1 MVANSSGVTGT
12 RGIDRGSVLSITI
25 YGFLQGQCRFLR
37 HRLIRYESEDTMEEH
52 HPRIA
57 RCDRRHREASSLIL
71 VLLLILSL
79 PAILAA
85 ASPELQVT
93 RVTDQVIV
101 VHGGG
106 GNVTAVRT
114 TSGILVTDS
123 FISPRAGQE
132 ARTLIETHFPSL
144 PIKYLVNTHHHFDH
158 IAGNQHFRDAVIIAH
173 VNIVKRMDAY
183 RARLFEEHEDDRTL
197 SPALADF
204 VPTDPS
210 ILISSDIVIHLGGKT
225 FEILHFGNAHTDN
238 DLVVLDREDKLLVA
252 GHGAV
257 VVDVSALDRQ
267 REYLID
273 LWNAV
278 TDAHTRG
285 LTLEQ
290 AKRAIVLEKYK
301 DNIKYDKIGLDI
313 EACWDQME

>member
-1 MVANSSGVTGT
+1 
-12 RGIDRGSVLSITI
+12 
-25 YGFLQGQCRFLR
+25 
-37 HRLIRYESEDTMEEH
+37 MEEH

-57 RCDRRHREASSLIL
+57 RRDGEYRRATSLIL
-71 VLLLILSL
+71 PLLLILLL

-114 TSGILVTDS
+114 TSGILMTDS

-173 VNIVKRMDAY
+173 MNIAKRMDKY
-183 RARLFEEHEDDRTL
+183 RAELAAQHEDDGTL

-210 ILISSDIVIHLGGKT
+210 LLISSDILIHLGGKT

-238 DLVVLDREDKLLVA
+238 DLVVLDREDRLLIMGDLLCPGKSYVLGTGSNTRGWIALLDGLIGRSDEYDLVVA

-257 VVDVSALDRQ
+257 VVDVSALAGQ
-267 REYLID
+267 REYLLD

-290 AKRAIVLEKYK
+290 AKRAINLEKYK

>member
-1 MVANSSGVTGT
+1 
-12 RGIDRGSVLSITI
+12 
-25 YGFLQGQCRFLR
+25 
-37 HRLIRYESEDTMEEH
+37 MEEH
-52 HPRIA
+52 HPRID
-57 RCDRRHREASSLIL
+57 RCDRRNREASSLIL

-79 PAILAA
+79 PATLAA

-93 RVTDQVIV
+93 RVTNQVIV

-114 TSGILVTDS
+114 TSGILMTDS
-123 FISPRAGQE
+123 FISPGAGQE
-132 ARTLIETHFPSL
+132 ARRLIETHFQSL

-173 VNIVKRMDAY
+173 VNIVKHMDKY
-183 RARLFEEHEDDRTL
+183 RAELSEEHEDDGTL

-210 ILISSDIVIHLGGKT
+210 ILISSDILIHLGGKT

-238 DLVVLDREDKLLVA
+238 DLVVLDREDKLLIMGDLLCPGKSYILGPGSDTRGWIALLDELIARSNEYELVVA

-257 VVDVSALDRQ
+257 VVDVSALDGQ

-290 AKRAIVLEKYK
+290 AKRAIDLEKYK
-301 DNIKYDKIGLDI
+301 NNIKYDKIGLDI
-313 EACWDQME
+313 EACWNQME